1 MLGHRGMDIE
11 SFDPELVRRYD
22 LAGPRYT
29 SYPTARQFSP
39 AVTEAAYRRAVARSN
54 EDFIPSALS
63 LYVHLPFC
71 KSPCFYCGCS
81 RLITRSPE
89 VIAAYLQRLHREIAL
104 RGPQFDRDRSVQQ
117 LHFGGGT
124 PTYLSYTQLTELL
137 AALRAAFNFN
147 AGGDREFSIEADP
160 RSVDAAYLEQLAT
173 LGFNRVSFG
182 FQDFDS
188 AVQQAVNRVQ
198 DREHCLALIP
208 AARRA
213 GFRSVAV
220 DLIYGLPLQ
229 TQTGFAA
236 TLDAVAAAR
245 PDRVAV
251 YAYAHLPTQFRAQ
264 RRIPSEQLPGADLRL
279 RLLTLAVKR
288 LTGAGYLYIGMDHFA
303 RPDDDL
309 VRARAEGT
317 LQRNFQGYST
327 HAGLD
332 LVGLGLTAISHVD
345 DVYSQNSKALHDYYA
360 AVDAGRVPVAR
371 GYVLTAD
378 DRARADVIG
387 RLMCYDELHFADIE
401 YAHNLDFRSYFA
413 AELQRLAPLAAD
425 KLLRVGED
433 GIAVLPRGRYL
444 RRALAMV
451 FDAYQ
456 PRDSAISAYSRVI

>member
-1 MLGHRGMDIE
+1 MLDE
-11 SFDPELVRRYD
+11 SFDPELMRRYD
-22 LAGPRYT
+22 VAGPRYT

-54 EDFIPSALS
+54 EDFIPNALS

-81 RLITRSPE
+81 RLITRRPE
-89 VIAAYLQRLHREIAL
+89 VIAAYLERLHREIAM
-104 RGPQFDRDRSVQQ
+104 RGQQFDRDRLARQ

-124 PTYLSYTQLTELL
+124 PTCLSKTQMADLV
-137 AALRAAFNFN
+137 AALRAAFNFEV
-147 AGGDREFSIEADP
+147 GGDAEFAIEADP
-160 RSVDAAYLEQLAT
+160 RTMDAEYLEQLAA

-229 TQTGFAA
+229 TEAGFAA
-236 TLDAVAAAR
+236 TLEAVAAAR

-251 YAYAHLPTQFRAQ
+251 YAYAHLPAQFKAQ
-264 RRIPSEQLPGADLRL
+264 RRIHTEDLPGAELRL
-279 RLLTLAVKR
+279 RLLTLAVER
-288 LTGAGYLYIGMDHFA
+288 LTGAGYIYIGMDHFA
-303 RPDDDL
+303 LPQDDL

-332 LVGLGLTAISHVD
+332 LVGMGLTAISHVD
-345 DVYSQNSKALHDYYA
+345 DVYTQNCKTLHDYYA
-360 AVDAGRVPVAR
+360 ALDGARLPVAR

-401 YAHNLDFRSYFA
+401 RAHNLDFRSHFA

-425 KLLRVGED
+425 KLLRVGDD
-433 GIAVLPRGRYL
+433 GIVVLPRGRFL
-444 RRALAMV
+444 RRSLAMV

-456 PRDSAISAYSRVI
+456 PQDSAFGGYSRVI

>member
-1 MLGHRGMDIE
+1 MLNE
-11 SFDPELVRRYD
+11 NFDPELMRRYD
-22 LAGPRYT
+22 VAGPRYT

-39 AVTEAAYRRAVARSN
+39 VVSEATYRRAVARSN

-81 RLITRSPE
+81 RLITRRPE
-89 VIAAYLQRLHREIAL
+89 VIAAYLERLHREIAL
-104 RGPQFDRDRSVQQ
+104 RGPQFDRDRPVRQ

-124 PTYLSYTQLTELL
+124 PTYLSETQLTELV
-137 AALRAAFNFN
+137 AALRATFNFE
-147 AGGDREFSIEADP
+147 ADGEGEFAIEADP
-160 RSVDAAYLEQLAT
+160 RTVDAAYLEQLAA

-213 GFRSVAV
+213 EFRSVAV
-220 DLIYGLPLQ
+220 DLIYGLPRQ
-229 TQTGFAA
+229 TEAGFAA
-236 TLDAVAAAR
+236 TLDAVATAR

-251 YAYAHLPTQFRAQ
+251 YAYAHLPAQFRAQ
-264 RRIPSEQLPGADLRL
+264 RRIRSEELPGAELRL
-279 RLLTLAVKR
+279 RLLALAVER
-288 LTGAGYLYIGMDHFA
+288 LTGAGYLYIGMDHFSL
-303 RPDDDL
+303 PQDDL
-309 VRARAEGT
+309 VRARTEGT

-327 HAGLD
+327 RAGLD

-345 DVYSQNSKALHDYYA
+345 DVYTQNSKTLNDYYEA
-360 AVDAGRVPVAR
+360 LEAGRLPVAR

-378 DRARADVIG
+378 DRVRADVIG

-401 YAHNLDFRSYFA
+401 CAHNLDFRNYFA

-425 KLLRVGED
+425 RLLRVGDD
-433 GIAVLPRGRYL
+433 GIVVLPRGRFL
-444 RRALAMV
+444 RRAMAMV

-456 PRDSAISAYSRVI
+456 PQDSAIGGYSRVI